1 MTTTCSTSYWHGRG
15 ADIAYRAMEHPDY
28 PFASTYRDRHGKTR
42 WRFRRK
48 GETKS
53 LPGNPGDPKFDARYW
68 ALVEGR
74 ENQPAPVVAMPGRA
88 LPETFGAAWR
98 LVKRSAEWKEFE
110 PATKAKND
118 RLADEF
124 LLSEVTDGA
133 GVVWGDI
140 RVSDMKRRHV
150 KALLADHSE
159 TPHKAKHL
167 MTTLRKMIYA
177 ALDEEWIEVDPT
189 YKVKWRPQ
197 YEGWAAWTPAALKTF
212 EARWPIG
219 STPRLVYALA
229 LWLGNRRSDI
239 ATVDLS
245 QICSRTVL
253 IEGEARTVHGFA
265 FQPTKGRKRRGE
277 RELFI
282 PITPMLD
289 ECLKAIDR
297 KEGSVVLTAYGEP
310 FSAKSLT
317 GRMADWTKAAGLASG
332 HTLHGLRK
340 TLGKMLAEGGA
351 STRQIMDTLGHD
363 DIEHA
368 ELYTRAAEQV
378 RLSTEGMDKVIHLNR
393 RGG

>member
-1 MTTTCSTSYWHGRG
+1 MDLS
-15 ADIAYRAMEHPDY
+15 DY
-28 PFASTYRDRHGKTR
+28 PFVSPYKDRHGKER
-42 WRFRRK
+42 WRYRRNGK
-48 GETKS
+48 TRS
-53 LPGNPGDPKFDARYW
+53 LPGKPGDPKFEARYK
-68 ALVEGR
+68 ALIEGR
-74 ENQPAPVVAMPGRA
+74 DDNPARVVSMPGA
-88 LPETFGAAWR
+88 SLPQTFGAAWR
-98 LVKRSAEWKEFE
+98 SVKQSAEWKAHE
-110 PATKAKND
+110 PATKAKNEK
-118 RLADEF
+118 LADEF
-124 LLSEVTDGA
+124 LLSR
-133 GVVWGDI
+133 VVDDSPVLWRDI
-140 RVSDMKRRHV
+140 RVADMKRRHV
-150 KALLADHSE
+150 KNLLSSYSE

-167 MTTLRKMIYA
+167 LTTLRKMIYA

-197 YEGWAAWTPAALKTF
+197 YEGWKAWSPDALKTF
-212 EARWPIG
+212 EKRWEIG
-219 STPRLVYALA
+219 TTPRLVYALA

-239 ATVDLS
+239 ATVDLG
-245 QICSRTVL
+245 QICERTVL
-253 IEGEARTVHGFA
+253 INEEARTVRGFA

-297 KEGSVVLTAYGEP
+297 TEGPVVLTAYGEP

-317 GRMADWTKAAGLASG
+317 GRMADWTKASGLEPG

-378 RLSTEGMDKVIHLNR
+378 RLSTEGMDKVIRFHKR
-393 RGG
+393 VG